1 MKKVLLGII
10 LFMFVVSLFGQ
21 QKANYRLADK
31 FFITKMGNIVP
42 SRDVKPGFLKDSD
55 KFWYTY
61 KTCEGKNYYFV
72 DPKSGKRQ
80 MLFDPVRLAEQLG
93 EITNKAYNSKDIN
106 IVPSF
111 TEEGKNFR
119 FQLEGKTI
127 EYSLASGKCRVVPKE
142 ELEKKCFAKKD
153 R

>member
-55 KFWYTY
+55 KLYLQDVRGE
-61 KTCEGKNYYFV
+61 KL
-72 DPKSGKRQ
+72 
-80 MLFDPVRLAEQLG
+80 LFRGP
-93 EITNKAYNSKDIN
+93 
-106 IVPSF
+106 
-111 TEEGKNFR
+111 
-119 FQLEGKTI
+119 
-127 EYSLASGKCRVVPKE
+127 
-142 ELEKKCFAKKD
+142 EKW
-153 R
+153 